1 MDLKAPISPSLD
13 FVEIIAQTCEALGAT
28 TKKLEKRALIANALR
43 SLTLQ
48 DASLTALYL
57 SGTPF
62 AETERRNLNAGGSLL
77 SKALAEVSHA
87 SPAAMHAA
95 YRRHGDFGSAAA
107 DLLEDRKP
115 SGAPLTLE
123 RAVVCPEI
131 ARRSL
136 TFFVERRRTLFTVAL
151 APR

>member
-1 MDLKAPISPSLD
+1 MPATFLQFAEL
-13 FVEIIAQTCEALGAT
+13 CEALGAT

-43 SLTLQ
+43 SLTLH

-107 DLLEDRKP
+107 DLLEIALLEGRKP
-115 SGAPLTLE
+115 SGSPLTL
-123 RAVVCPEI
+123 
-131 ARRSL
+131 
-136 TFFVERRRTLFTVAL
+136 
-151 APR
+151 